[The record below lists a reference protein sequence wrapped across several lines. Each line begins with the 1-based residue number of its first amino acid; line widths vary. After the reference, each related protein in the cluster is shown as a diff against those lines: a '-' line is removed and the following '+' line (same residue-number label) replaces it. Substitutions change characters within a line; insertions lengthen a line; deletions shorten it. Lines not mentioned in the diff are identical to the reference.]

1 MNLFLNLNS
10 TLYIAKNDLTS
21 IQCSIYLIYINRNSL
36 TLYLSHYQGSLK
48 KEQLQK
54 YQNYL
59 HILLLYC
66 ILLTRLFD
74 RIKASKKWFRKK
86 VSEKLGMSLFVK
98 CPCLLVKCTTQL
110 FLSFF
115 PPSTFWMASR
125 SSWDAINSFKLSL
138 ATTFKWMSTW
148 KETQRKNKRENF

>member
-1 MNLFLNLNS
+1 M
-10 TLYIAKNDLTS
+10 
-21 IQCSIYLIYINRNSL
+21 
-36 TLYLSHYQGSLK
+36 
-48 KEQLQK
+48 QK

-148 KETQRKNKRENF
+148 KETQRKNKRDNLPYVRVTTETNLTKKFQRKVGNDWWCWKI